1 MNTESQAQIFYTPAQ
16 VAELLQ
22 VQRRTVYVWIR
33 ESKLLAVRAG
43 NRVRIRKEALEEFL
57 IERK

>member
-1 MNTESQAQIFYTPAQ
+1 MNTEPQPHIFYTPAQ
-16 VAELLQ
+16 IAELLQ
-22 VQRRTVYVWIR
+22 VQRRTVYIWIR

-57 IERK
+57 I